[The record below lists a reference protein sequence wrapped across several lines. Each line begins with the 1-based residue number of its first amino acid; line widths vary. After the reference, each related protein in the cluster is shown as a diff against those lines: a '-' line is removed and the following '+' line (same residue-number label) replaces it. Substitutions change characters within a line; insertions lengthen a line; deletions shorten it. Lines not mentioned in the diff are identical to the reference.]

1 MSYSIGQVAALAG
14 VTVRTLHHYDEIGLL
29 APSGRSGAG
38 YRRYDEPDLARLQ
51 QIMFYRELGFALDEI
66 TVMLDDPQADP
77 AEHLRRQHELLTVR
91 LGRVRQMVEAVEK
104 AMEADKMGISLT
116 PEERFEVFGEHDPTR
131 YAEETEQRWGD
142 SDAYKQSARRTKS
155 YTKADWLTIKA
166 EADAITESLAG
177 ALTSGDAA
185 GSTGAMDLV
194 ERHRQHITHW
204 FYDCSYQMHRG
215 LAEMYVADPRFTATY
230 DSITPGL
237 AAYVHDAILA
247 NAARAAA

>member
-66 TVMLDDPQADP
+66 TVMLEDPQADP

-177 ALTSGDAA
+177 ALTRGDAA
-185 GSTGAMDLV
+185 GSTAAMDLV